1 LIDTICIN
9 FLIELNLSW
18 NDVVTIN
25 KKIIHSLLIIGLL
38 AMSASIG
45 TWAYFQDIV
54 TSKANELSIG
64 STDLWV
70 DYTEATPD
78 GKATVSGNQ
87 ITNVIPDKA
96 LKNGFVPYHLIKTI
110 QIQNFG
116 TVKGKLYVQL
126 RPTVDTLGSGSGIII
141 KLYDGGLPGIIY
153 NNGINYAPVTSA
165 PVPVCEIPPG
175 GEIVPLSLMYS
186 FGDANVNQNQYENK
200 ELKFDLI
207 FTLTTS
213 P

>member
-1 LIDTICIN
+1 M
-9 FLIELNLSW
+9 
-18 NDVVTIN
+18 IN
-25 KKIIHSLLIIGLL
+25 KKIICSLLIIGLL

-45 TWAYFQDIV
+45 VWAYFQDVI
-54 TSKANELSIG
+54 TSRSNELSTG
-64 STDLWV
+64 SINLLV

-87 ITNVIPDKA
+87 ITNAIPDKE
-96 LKNGFVPYHLIKTI
+96 LKNGFTPYHLIKTI

-116 TVKGKLYVQL
+116 TVKGKLYVQF
-126 RPTVDTLGSGSGIII
+126 RPTVETLGSGSGIII

-153 NNGINYAPVTSA
+153 SNGINYAPVTSD
-165 PVPVCEIPPG
+165 PIFVCEVPPG
-175 GEIVPLSLMYS
+175 GEFVPLNLMYT
-186 FGDANVNQNQYENK
+186 FRDTNVNQNQYENK

-207 FTLTTS
+207 FTLKAS

>member
-1 LIDTICIN
+1 
-9 FLIELNLSW
+9 
-18 NDVVTIN
+18 VVMN
-25 KKIIHSLLIIGLL
+25 KKIIYSILTIGVL
-38 AMSASIG
+38 AISIGIG
-45 TWAYFQDIV
+45 TWAYFQDVII
-54 TSKANELSIG
+54 SKPNELSTG
-64 STDLWV
+64 SVNLWV

-78 GKATVSGNQ
+78 GKAIVGGNQ
-87 ITNVIPDKA
+87 ITNVIPDKE

-126 RPTVDTLGSGSGIII
+126 RPNIETLGSGSGIII

-153 NNGINYAPVTSA
+153 NNGVNYAPVTSD
-165 PVPVCEIPPG
+165 PVFVCEIPPG
-175 GEIVPLSLMYS
+175 GELIPLNLMYS
-186 FGDANVNQNQYENK
+186 FSDTNVNQNQYENK

-207 FTLTTS
+207 FTLKAS

>member
-1 LIDTICIN
+1 MYINILIKSCIR
-9 FLIELNLSW
+9 W
-18 NDVVTIN
+18 NDIVVMN
-25 KKIIHSLLIIGLL
+25 KKIVYSLLTIGVL
-38 AMSASIG
+38 AISTGIG
-45 TWAYFQDIV
+45 TWAYFQDVII
-54 TSKANELSIG
+54 SKPNELSTG
-64 STDLWV
+64 SVNLWV

-78 GKATVSGNQ
+78 GKAIVGGNQ
-87 ITNVIPDKA
+87 ITNVIPDKE

-126 RPTVDTLGSGSGIII
+126 RPNIETLGSGSGIII

-153 NNGINYAPVTSA
+153 NNGVNYAPVTSD
-165 PVPVCEIPPG
+165 PVFVCEIPPG
-175 GEIVPLSLMYS
+175 GELIPLNLMYS
-186 FGDANVNQNQYENK
+186 FSDTNVNQNQYENK

-207 FTLTTS
+207 FTLKAS

>member
-1 LIDTICIN
+1 MCIN
-9 FLIELNLSW
+9 ILIKSCLRW
-18 NDVVTIN
+18 NDTVVMN
-25 KKIIHSLLIIGLL
+25 KKIIYSILTIGVL
-38 AMSASIG
+38 AISIGIG
-45 TWAYFQDIV
+45 TWAYFQDVII
-54 TSKANELSIG
+54 SKPNELSIG
-64 STDLWV
+64 SVNLWV

-78 GKATVSGNQ
+78 GKAIVSGNQ
-87 ITNVIPDKA
+87 ITNVIPDKE

-126 RPTVDTLGSGSGIII
+126 RPNIETLGSGSGIII

-153 NNGINYAPVTSA
+153 NNGVNYAPVTSD
-165 PVPVCEIPPG
+165 PVFVCEIPPG
-175 GEIVPLSLMYS
+175 GELIPLNLMYS
-186 FGDANVNQNQYENK
+186 FSDTNVNQNQYENK

-207 FTLTTS
+207 FTLKAS